1 MVPRDLL
8 TAPRCAPSY
17 KPHVSE
23 WSEIRLWMR
32 EPISLSPEVFL
43 ARNPRQNLLRFFWPE
58 PAKPAQKRVTAD
70 STLLGAAC
78 KEGDCDA
85 VTVRGRVFQ
94 TFVARYWQSGLQVWV
109 ETGRGTCRKFC
120 DPFAWVHLTPRCG
133 PQILLT

>member
-43 ARNPRQNLLRFFWPE
+43 ARNPRQNPLRFFWPRTG
-58 PAKPAQKRVTAD
+58 KT
-70 STLLGAAC
+70 STNELRP
-78 KEGDCDA
+78 
-85 VTVRGRVFQ
+85 TVHPPTQLVKGNI
-94 TFVARYWQSGLQVWV
+94 VAPW
-109 ETGRGTCRKFC
+109 
-120 DPFAWVHLTPRCG
+120 PFAGGLSNCLSRGIGVRLCDSW
-133 PQILLT
+133 